1 MLQKC
6 LCRKLD
12 RECTAHQQPRVKT
25 AIVHLKKAKL
35 WASTATVRD
44 GLDPFPEKFTGAMV
58 QVGGLGNYCG
68 TLADVDLLGSEG
80 SYPTEVQILESAE
93 YWWSGQRLVNAPPL
107 VIPVLAS
114 VSTKRGEL
122 IMAENIPKV
131 VSFLVAWQQSSESK
145 ARPSTRLARVYRSCD
160 A

>member
-1 MLQKC
+1 MEWAKTC
-6 LCRKLD
+6 
-12 RECTAHQQPRVKT
+12 EC
-25 AIVHLKKAKL
+25 
-35 WASTATVRD
+35 
-44 GLDPFPEKFTGAMV
+44 
-58 QVGGLGNYCG
+58 
-68 TLADVDLLGSEG
+68 
-80 SYPTEVQILESAE
+80 
-93 YWWSGQRLVNAPPL
+93 PPL

-114 VSTKRGEL
+114 ESTKRGEL